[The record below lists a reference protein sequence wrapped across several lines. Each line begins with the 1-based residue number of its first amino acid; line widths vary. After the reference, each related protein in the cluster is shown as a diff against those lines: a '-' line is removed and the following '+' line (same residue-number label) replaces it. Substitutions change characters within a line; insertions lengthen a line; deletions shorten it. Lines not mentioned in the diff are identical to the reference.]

1 MGLHERLSQCQ
12 GPVEGAQ
19 THSHPE
25 GGEEG
30 GFEDQECHDV
40 ARPGPDRRQGFFRMG
55 VEVALKAK
63 DVPPVVQPE
72 EEGRDLGDGD
82 LGEGEDPLGAGLV
95 PWRRGRAVLPPQVDR
110 FDAFQGGVQRP
121 IHRREGPPQDPH
133 HLGGALVVGEG
144 GGDAPVSQRPEGE
157 GEGEHGL
164 VSGGRG

>member
-1 MGLHERLSQCQ
+1 MQGGAIRAQRWNESHEDSGRQHRGEIPDLHGAWGPDGEVEAEMGLHERLSQCQ

-82 LGEGEDPLGAGLV
+82 LGEGEDPLEAGLV
-95 PWRRGRAVLPPQVDR
+95 PWRRGRAVLPVPSP
-110 FDAFQGGVQRP
+110 GGSLRCLP
-121 IHRREGPPQDPH
+121 G
-133 HLGGALVVGEG
+133 
-144 GGDAPVSQRPEGE
+144 
-157 GEGEHGL
+157 
-164 VSGGRG
+164 